1 MDTFFLQDVRYAMRS
16 LVKSPGFLAI
26 VVLSLALGI
35 GANST
40 IFSVVNALMYRT
52 LPYHDP
58 DQLTVIWATEPG
70 HPDSRNAPPI
80 AELIDWKARN
90 NVFED
95 IALTS
100 GTESNTLSGIGEPEP
115 VAVQYATPNFFGL
128 LGIQPALGR
137 VPRKDEIQDEF
148 QTIVISDAFWKRKFN
163 RDPSVVGKSVNVDRV
178 VSTIVGVMP
187 PGFAPFYGGTIDL
200 WTPINAASARYSAR
214 QDHWLMPVARLK
226 PGVTIAQAQLDMNV
240 VAKQLENDY
249 PASNKGVG
257 KRVFPLHQQLN
268 QGFGQILYPL
278 LGAVA
283 FVLLIACVN
292 VGNLLQSRTESR
304 HKEFA
309 VRASMGASRRRI
321 LGQLLVE
328 CGLLSL
334 FGGSLGIVIT
344 IGGIRLIRNLAGDF
358 PNADSVRIDDH
369 VLLFTLMVSLATAV
383 LFGLAPSITASR
395 ADLNAVLR
403 EGGRWA
409 STGSGTRSRHVLAIS
424 EIALAM
430 VLLVGAGL
438 MINTFLRLQRVN
450 PGFDSSN
457 LLTMRVDLPEGGKYL
472 QRLPGGDMEKA
483 SPLVATSRQELLEQI
498 AALPGIESVG
508 MSTTLPIR
516 GFEAR
521 TFTILGRPAPAPND
535 KPETGF
541 SEVSPGFF
549 QTMRIPLKRGRYLR
563 ESDTLSSPWAVVITE
578 ALARRYFP
586 DEDPIGHQLLLGFPG
601 YPLNEDRPRQI
612 VGVIA
617 DVKQFGLGQSAPPFL
632 YTSFLQ
638 QQAVFP
644 GGNVMPHL
652 MGTVV
657 VRTTSDLRAHEADL
671 TRSIKQIVAR
681 LDPDQPVTDIMTMQ
695 HALAASISD
704 SQFYLRLLGS
714 FAAMALLLAVIGIY
728 GVMSYFVNQ
737 RTHEIGIRMAL
748 GAQRADV
755 LAMIATL
762 GLKMAAIGIAIGTA
776 LALGL
781 TQLIKVFLYG
791 VKPTDPLTFV
801 SVAILLAA
809 IALLACLIPAIRAV
823 GIDPTVALR
832 YE

>member
-1 MDTFFLQDVRYAMRS
+1 MDTFIRDVRYALRS
-16 LVKSPGFLAI
+16 LAKNPGFLSI

-40 IFSVVNALMYRT
+40 IFSVVDAMMSRT

-58 DQLTVIWATEPG
+58 DRLTVIWATEAG
-70 HPDSRNAPPI
+70 HPDWRIAPPI
-80 AELIDWKARN
+80 AELIDWKTRN
-90 NVFED
+90 NVFDD

-115 VAVQYATPNFFGL
+115 IGVQFATPNFFGL
-128 LGIQPALGR
+128 LGVQPALGR
-137 VPRKDEIQDEF
+137 VPRIDEIQDEF

-163 RDPSVVGKSVNVDRV
+163 RDPNVLGKSVNVERV

-187 PGFAPFYGGTIDL
+187 PGFAPFYGGVIDL
-200 WTPINAASARYSAR
+200 WVPINAASARYSSR
-214 QDHWLMPVARLK
+214 QDHWLMSVARLK
-226 PGVTIAQAQLDMNV
+226 RGVTIAQAQLDMNV

-249 PASNKGVG
+249 PASNKGIG
-257 KRVFPLHQQLN
+257 ERVVPLHQELH

-278 LGAVA
+278 LGAVG

-292 VGNLLQSRTESR
+292 VGNLLQSRTEIR

-309 VRASMGASRRRI
+309 IRASMGASRRRVFE
-321 LGQLLVE
+321 QLLVE

-334 FGGSLGIVIT
+334 FGGGLGIIIT
-344 IGGIRLIRNLAGDF
+344 IWGIQLIRKLAGDF
-358 PNADSVRIDDH
+358 PNADSIRIDAH
-369 VLLFTLMVSLATAV
+369 VLLFTLLVSLATTV
-383 LFGLAPSITASR
+383 LFGLAPSINASR
-395 ADLNAVLR
+395 VDLNAVLR

-409 STGSGTRSRHVLAIS
+409 SSGSGTRSRHILAIS

-457 LLTMRVDLPEGGKYL
+457 LLTMRIDLPEGGKYL
-472 QRLPGGDMEKA
+472 QRVPGGDMEKA
-483 SPLVATSRQELLEQI
+483 SPLVATFRQELLEQI
-498 AALPGIESVG
+498 AALPGVESVG

-516 GFEAR
+516 GFEGR
-521 TFTILGRPAPAPND
+521 TFTILGRPAPTPND
-535 KPETGF
+535 KPESAF

-563 ESDTLSSPWAVVITE
+563 ESDTLSSPWVVVITE
-578 ALARRYFP
+578 ALALRYFP

-657 VRTTSDLRAHEADL
+657 IRTSSNLGAHEADL
-671 TRSIKQIVAR
+671 TRSIKQIVTH

-704 SQFYLRLLGS
+704 WRFYLRLLGS
-714 FAAMALLLAVIGIY
+714 FAAIALLLAVIGIY

-737 RTHEIGIRMAL
+737 RTREIGIRMAL

-755 LAMIATL
+755 LAMIVTL
-762 GLKMAAIGIAIGTA
+762 GLKMAAIGIAVGSA

-781 TQLIKVFLYG
+781 TQLIRVLLYG

-801 SVAILLAA
+801 SVAILLAV

-823 GIDPTVALR
+823 GVDPTVALR